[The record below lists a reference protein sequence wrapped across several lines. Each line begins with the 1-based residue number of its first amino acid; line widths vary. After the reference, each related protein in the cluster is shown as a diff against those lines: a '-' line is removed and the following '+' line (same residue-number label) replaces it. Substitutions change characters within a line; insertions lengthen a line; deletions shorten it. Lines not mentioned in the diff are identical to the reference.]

1 MQKVSVELS
10 SRQAERLA
18 DQLLERLDPAAKLR
32 LTEKLE
38 RAARRMR
45 WEPLVLKMRQRFA
58 QRPLSAREIRQL
70 CETVRQERFEA
81 RHPAR
86 GR

>member
-10 SRQAERLA
+10 SKQAELLA

-38 RAARRMR
+38 RATRRMR

-58 QRPLSAREIRQL
+58 ARPLSAREIRRL
-70 CETVRQERFEA
+70 CKTVRRERFESRQRA
-81 RHPAR
+81 RRH
-86 GR
+86 